1 MRAREPR
8 GTAAGEEAVAA
19 AAAGAG
25 TLYVVATPIGN
36 LGDVT
41 LRALETL
48 RSVRLIAAEDT
59 RHTRALLSRFE
70 IHTPLTSYHHHNRAQ
85 RLPRLLAELARGDV
99 ALVADAGTPA
109 ISDPG
114 QELVAA
120 AAAAGHQ
127 IVAVPG
133 PSSVAAAV
141 SIAGLDAVPFHF
153 LGFLPRRA
161 PARRRVLAQAA
172 TWPGALVLF
181 EAPHRLRA
189 LLADLL
195 ATLGDRRVA
204 VCGELTKLYE
214 QVHRGTLSEAAAHFE
229 RAAPRGE
236 YTLVVAGHVGAAEP
250 AAPASPAHLAPAA
263 VRRRF
268 EALQEELG
276 GRRPALAALAAET
289 GQPRKT
295 LYRQLIQPSAV
306 QPCSRQG
313 PAAPARGGAGGDV

>member
-1 MRAREPR
+1 MRARKPR
-8 GTAAGEEAVAA
+8 GPPAGRRRPRPAAAGQGTGAA
-19 AAAGAG
+19 AVVGAG

-59 RHTRALLSRFE
+59 RHTRALLSHFE
-70 IHTPLTSYHHHNRAQ
+70 IRTPLTSYHHHNRAQ
-85 RLPRLLAELARGDV
+85 RLPRLLTELARGDL

-127 IVAVPG
+127 VVAVPG
-133 PSSVAAAV
+133 PSSVAAALSV
-141 SIAGLDAVPFHF
+141 AGLDAVPFHF

-161 PARRRVLAQAA
+161 PERRRVLAQAA

-189 LLADLL
+189 LLSDLL
-195 ATLGDRRVA
+195 TTLGDRRVA

-214 QVHRGTLSEAAAHFE
+214 QVYRAPLSEAMAHFE

-236 YTLVVAGHVGAAEP
+236 YTLVVAGHPSAAGP
-250 AAPASPAHLAPAA
+250 AVTASAADPAPDA

-268 EALQEELG
+268 EALEAEVG
-276 GRRPALAALAAET
+276 DRRRALAALAAET
-289 GQPRKT
+289 GQPRKA
-295 LYRQLIQPSAV
+295 LYRELLAG
-306 QPCSRQG
+306 QG
-313 PAAPARGGAGGDV
+313 PRQRGS